1 MNLIQLERI
10 VFIAN
15 VGSITE
21 AAKQLYI
28 SQSALSQMVNAVEE
42 ELGTQIFDRR
52 VKPLRLTKSGECY
65 VTMARYIMN
74 VHATMLNE
82 IVNIKSGSTGE
93 IRIGISARRANT
105 VMPNILKQ
113 LSVEFPNISVRL
125 YLLEPS
131 EFEAYILRGE
141 LDIALG
147 SFPPN
152 DPNVGSF
159 VLNDEKYCLVVQR
172 NSEIGERLEQLRDPN
187 DPWAP
192 ISLREVRDER
202 FVATPPNTHSRDV
215 LNAMFAEVHIR
226 PPVCV
231 VVPSNNNAL
240 DYVKVGLGVA
250 VLPQDF
256 ENEDQLPYQTQ
267 SLSLFNIDSKYVLR
281 NFYLLYDTSVVV
293 SPPHRYLINQLLARY
308 GAMERAL
315 PEIMGPVPPA
325 HLRMRDEELDV

>member
-1 MNLIQLERI
+1 MNLVQLERI

-28 SQSALSQMVNAVEE
+28 SQSALSQMVNAVENE
-42 ELGTQIFDRR
+42 IGTPIFDRR
-52 VKPLRLTKSGECY
+52 VKPLRLTKSGECN

-74 VHATMLNE
+74 VHSTMLNE
-82 IVNIKSGSTGE
+82 IANIKGGSSGE
-93 IRIGISARRANT
+93 IRVGISARRANT
-105 VMPNILKQ
+105 LMPNILKQ
-113 LSVEFPNISVRL
+113 LSVEFPHISLRL

-147 SFPPN
+147 SLPPN
-152 DPNVGSF
+152 DPNIGRF

-172 NSEIGERLEQLRDPN
+172 DSETGKRLEMLRNPN

-192 ISLREVRDER
+192 ISLAAVRDER
-202 FVATPPNTHSRDV
+202 FIATPPNTHSRDV
-215 LNAMFAEVHIR
+215 LNSMFAEAHIH
-226 PPVCV
+226 PSVSV

-240 DYVKVGLGVA
+240 DYVKAGLGVA
-250 VLPQDF
+250 VIPQDF
-256 ENEDQLPYQTQ
+256 ENGNQLAYQTE

-281 NFYLLYDTSVVV
+281 NFYLLYDNSVIV
-293 SPPHRYLINQLLARY
+293 SPPHRFLINQLLARY
-308 GAMERAL
+308 GSLERSL
-315 PEIMGPVPPA
+315 PE
-325 HLRMRDEELDV
+325 L